1 MKRGTIAALATLA
14 ALALGAGCGGED
26 EETPVACLGGAESY
40 LKALE
45 AAPGEVRLDGAT
57 AISDCL
63 VEDQPA
69 GDLSTVSQAAVGAA
83 TELNRRLLDRGFDE
97 DTAIQLGYLV
107 GAVQEGA
114 ATTGGIHDDLVR
126 RLDSAARNTG
136 AAGGDGA
143 GAGAGGPSSES
154 ASGSSIRQEVR
165 K

>member
-1 MKRGTIAALATLA
+1 MKRGTTAALAALATV
-14 ALALGAGCGGED
+14 ALGAGCGGED
-26 EETPVACLGGAESY
+26 AETPVACLEGAESY
-40 LKALE
+40 LTALE

-57 AISDCL
+57 RISDCL

-69 GDLSTVSQAAVGAA
+69 GDLSSVSQAAVGAA
-83 TELNRRLLDRGFDE
+83 TELNRRLLDRFDE

-136 AAGGDGA
+136 GGEAEGLGVEFERAFGEGYGA
-143 GAGAGGPSSES
+143 GQSS
-154 ASGSSIRQEVR
+154 G
-165 K
+165 